1 MSEQK
6 VMGNSE
12 FKICLENLI
21 KIYGDRPQT
30 ALKLFREGKTRD
42 DILQL
47 TNQVVSI
54 ADLSLKIKQGELFV
68 IMGLSGSGKSTL
80 VRCIN
85 RLIKPTSGHIYL
97 DGEDLA
103 HVSERRMR
111 EIRLSKI
118 SMVFQQFGLFTH
130 KTVAENVAYGLKMQ
144 GIPKIK
150 RRQKSLEHLAR
161 VGLEQWADRLPTD
174 LSGGMKQ
181 RVGLAR
187 ALATETEILLM
198 DEPFSALDPL
208 IRREMQ
214 QELLR
219 LQKELQ
225 KTIIF
230 ISHDIHEAFKIGDR
244 IGVMKEGKIVQVGT
258 PKVILNQPAND
269 YIRAFLQDIH
279 DLRNLIQ

>member
-1 MSEQK
+1 MS
-6 VMGNSE
+6 NSE

-21 KIYGDRPQT
+21 KIYGDKPYA

-47 TNQVVSI
+47 TKQVISI
-54 ADLSLKIKQGELFV
+54 ADISLKIKPGELFV

-80 VRCIN
+80 IRCIN
-85 RLIKPTSGHIYL
+85 RLIKPTSGHIYI
-97 DGEDLA
+97 DGEDVA
-103 HVSERRMR
+103 HVNEQRMR

-118 SMVFQQFGLFTH
+118 SMVFQQFGLFPH
-130 KTVAENVAYGLKMQ
+130 KTVVENVAYGLKVQ
-144 GIPKIK
+144 GIDKAK
-150 RRQKSLEHLAR
+150 RRQKSLDTLAR
-161 VGLEQWADRLPTD
+161 VGLEKWADRFPKD
-174 LSGGMKQ
+174 LSGGMQQ

-187 ALATETEILLM
+187 ALATDAEILLM

-219 LQKELQ
+219 LQKELH

-244 IGVMKEGKIVQVGT
+244 VAVMKEGKIVQVGV
-258 PKVILNQPAND
+258 PEVILKQPAND
-269 YIRAFLQDIH
+269 YIRDFLQDIY
-279 DLRNLIQ
+279 DLKEIIQ

>member
-1 MSEQK
+1 
-6 VMGNSE
+6 MGNSE

-21 KIYGDRPQT
+21 KIFGNKPHT
-30 ALKLFREGKTRD
+30 ALKLFREGRTRD

-54 ADLSLKIKQGELFV
+54 CDLSLEIKQGELFV

-85 RLIKPTSGHIYL
+85 RLIKPTSGHIYI
-97 DGEDLA
+97 DGEDIA
-103 HVSERRMR
+103 HVSESRMR
-111 EIRLSKI
+111 ELRLSKI
-118 SMVFQQFGLFTH
+118 SMVFQQFGLFPH
-130 KTVAENVAYGLKMQ
+130 KSVIENVAYGLKMQ
-144 GIPKIK
+144 GMGKAE
-150 RRQKSLEHLAR
+150 RQQKSLTTLAR
-161 VGLEQWADRLPTD
+161 VGLEQWAERSPND

-187 ALATETEILLM
+187 ALATDAEILLM

-219 LQKELQ
+219 LQSEFQ

-230 ISHDIHEAFKIGDR
+230 ISHDVHEAFKIGDR
-244 IGVMKEGKIVQVGT
+244 IAVMKEGKTVQVGT
-258 PKVILNQPAND
+258 PKTIIHQPAND
-269 YIRAFLQDIH
+269 YIRAFLQDIY
-279 DLRNLIQ
+279 DAQNILQ

>member
-1 MSEQK
+1 MSDLK
-6 VMGNSE
+6 VMENSE

-21 KIYGDRPQT
+21 KIYGDRPQV
-30 ALKLFREGKTRD
+30 ALKLFRDGKTRD

-103 HVSERRMR
+103 HVSEQRIR

-118 SMVFQQFGLFTH
+118 SMVFQQFGLFNH

-144 GIPKIK
+144 GIPKIE
-150 RRQKSLEHLAR
+150 RRQKSLEYLAK
-161 VGLEQWADRLPTD
+161 VGLEPWADRLPGD

-219 LQKELQ
+219 LQTELQ

-230 ISHDIHEAFKIGDR
+230 ISHDVHEAFKIGDR
-244 IGVMKEGKIVQVGT
+244 LGVMKEGKIVQVGT
-258 PKVILNQPAND
+258 PEAIFNQPAND
-269 YIRAFLQDIH
+269 YIRAFIQDIY
-279 DLRNLIQ
+279 DLKKLIL

>member
-1 MSEQK
+1 
-6 VMGNSE
+6 MGNSE

-21 KIYGDRPQT
+21 KIFGNKPHT
-30 ALKLFREGKTRD
+30 ALKLFRDGKNRD
-42 DILQL
+42 DILEL

-54 ADLSLKIKQGELFV
+54 ADLSLEIKQGELFV

-85 RLIKPTSGHIYL
+85 RLIKPTSGHIYI
-97 DGEDLA
+97 DGEDIA
-103 HVSERRMR
+103 HVSESRMR

-118 SMVFQQFGLFTH
+118 SMVFQQFGLFPH
-130 KTVAENVAYGLKMQ
+130 KNVTENVEYGLKMQ
-144 GIPKIK
+144 GIPKVK
-150 RRQKSLEHLAR
+150 RRQKSLDTLAR
-161 VGLEQWADRLPTD
+161 VGLEQWAERSPND

-187 ALATETEILLM
+187 ALATDAEILLM

-219 LQKELQ
+219 LQTEFQ

-230 ISHDIHEAFKIGDR
+230 ISHDVHEAFKIGDR
-244 IGVMKEGKIVQVGT
+244 IAVMKEGKIVQVGT
-258 PKVILNQPAND
+258 PKIIVNQPKND
-269 YIRAFLQDIH
+269 YIRAFLQDIY
-279 DLRNLIQ
+279 DAKNILQ